1 VSVLM
6 DNQLAV
12 ELERL
17 EERNDRWIPPCLR
30 PGYALMRE
38 QTILM
43 HRARELIAEGS
54 ARLEA
59 LRAEREAAA
68 AAAPA
73 PAPAGGAGATAASAA
88 PADKNA
94 APAPAPV
101 SAPAPA
107 PAPSNDL
114 APLAGERVLTLPA
127 PLGGGE
133 WMWGPEEDDD
143 DEDYGGDTG
152 CPDCGGYWNCYC
164 N

>member
-1 VSVLM
+1 MSVLM

-38 QTILM
+38 QTVLM

-114 APLAGERVLTLPA
+114 
-127 PLGGGE
+127 GE